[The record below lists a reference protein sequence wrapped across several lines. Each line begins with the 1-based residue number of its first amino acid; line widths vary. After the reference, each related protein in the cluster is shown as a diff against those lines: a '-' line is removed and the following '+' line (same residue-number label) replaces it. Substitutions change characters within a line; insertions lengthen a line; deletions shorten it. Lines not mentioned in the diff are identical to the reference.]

1 MFNNDLRIAK
11 NAPVNKMSVNNLA
24 LIFGMGFSKMDS
36 SDQGQ
41 SQINSMLR
49 LFISR
54 ADEIFIDL
62 DEEETEAITTAA
74 RNSALPASTPATPSP
89 TTGAP
94 RDWLQMRDSPQ
105 KSPRR
110 FIMRRF
116 GGDGVGDDDYDDDD
130 ILEEDSGEDFVF
142 EKS

>member
-1 MFNNDLRIAK
+1 
-11 NAPVNKMSVNNLA
+11 MSVNNLA
-24 LIFGMGFSKMDS
+24 LIFGMSFSKVDS

-49 LFISR
+49 LFIGR

-62 DEEETEAITTAA
+62 DEEEIEAITAA
-74 RNSALPASTPATPSP
+74 RNLALPASTPASPSP
-89 TTGAP
+89 TTPGGAP

-110 FIMRRF
+110 FMARRF
-116 GGDGVGDDDYDDDD
+116 GGDGAGDDDDDDDD
-130 ILEEDSGEDFVF
+130 IPEEVDEDSGEHFMF
-142 EKS
+142 EKC